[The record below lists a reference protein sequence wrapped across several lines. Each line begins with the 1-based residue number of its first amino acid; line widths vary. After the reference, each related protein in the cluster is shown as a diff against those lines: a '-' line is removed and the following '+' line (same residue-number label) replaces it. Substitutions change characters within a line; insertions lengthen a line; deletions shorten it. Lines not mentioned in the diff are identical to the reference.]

1 MTRYQK
7 KEYQGNKINES
18 MKYQIITVQK
28 LVMKPFHTRLEM
40 KLNNITNYTSN
51 PELVPQYRAA
61 RWRRLVAPTSLLSS
75 KNATSPTSKI
85 YWPIS
90 NMRSYPHTHIYT
102 YILPKAGT
110 SYHTWKKIIDSHWY
124 SSYQRHNGRM
134 CTCAHKNSSMNFYF
148 AMNWTRCIKQT
159 PLDMHKKIA
168 P

>member
-1 MTRYQK
+1 
-7 KEYQGNKINES
+7 

-40 KLNNITNYTSN
+40 MLNNITNYTSN

-102 YILPKAGT
+102 YILPKAET
-110 SYHTWKKIIDSHWY
+110 NYHTWKRLLILIDIAAT
-124 SSYQRHNGRM
+124 NNIMGG
-134 CTCAHKNSSMNFYF
+134 CAHVRIKI
-148 AMNWTRCIKQT
+148 AVWTGLDALTNHPWTCIKKVH
-159 PLDMHKKIA
+159 PR
-168 P
+168 